1 MEIALVDGENFQ
13 KIDNIKDGSKVI
25 VFYSDKTPNIL
36 RDNTKFLD
44 IQMVRCEN
52 GKKNAMDFQIAFFLG
67 CICNKTDNYTIYS
80 DDHGYV
86 Q

>member
-13 KIDNIKDGSKVI
+13 KIDSIKDGSKVI

-44 IQMVRCEN
+44 IQMVR
-52 GKKNAMDFQIAFFLG
+52 
-67 CICNKTDNYTIYS
+67 
-80 DDHGYV
+80 
-86 Q
+86 